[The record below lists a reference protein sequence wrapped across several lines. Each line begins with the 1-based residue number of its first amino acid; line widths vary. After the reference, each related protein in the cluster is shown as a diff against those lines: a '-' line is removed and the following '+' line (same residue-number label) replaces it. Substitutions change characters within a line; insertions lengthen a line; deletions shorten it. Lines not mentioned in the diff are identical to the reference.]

1 MAKKNSRPTNLRKY
15 QEYVEN
21 LIKGK
26 GGVSKGVK
34 IEDERGNENVK
45 IILMG
50 GLRREKGVNLSRF
63 QMEIRGALRDFAR
76 KNIDLLEIN
85 DGWLKVRGVRGF
97 LLCDEILALI
107 FGGNRRKNIKFC
119 SSL

>member
-1 MAKKNSRPTNLRKY
+1 M
-15 QEYVEN
+15 
-21 LIKGK
+21 
-26 GGVSKGVK
+26 
-34 IEDERGNENVK
+34 K

-63 QMEIRGALRDFAR
+63 SMDIRETLEDFAS

-85 DGWLKVRGVRGF
+85 KGWLKVRGVRGF
-97 LLCDEILALI
+97 LLCDEILARI
-107 FGGNRRKNIKFC
+107 FVEIEKNIKFC